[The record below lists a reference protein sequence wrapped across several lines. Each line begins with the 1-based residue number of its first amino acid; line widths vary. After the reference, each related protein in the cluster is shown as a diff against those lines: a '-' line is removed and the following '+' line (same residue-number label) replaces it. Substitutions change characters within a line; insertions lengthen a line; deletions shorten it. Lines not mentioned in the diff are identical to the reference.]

1 VRRCAGAR
9 RGVRLDSPPAILH
22 RGAHAADR
30 ACGHFSNS
38 YLDIPPTLELTN
50 ESIRAISVDLKVNG
64 KTSLFVLLADDG
76 TVNRMGTGTADN
88 TERELYIGLAEEPL
102 FEQLRDM
109 VQPDWMSLQGEY
121 DIPEKEGL
129 PCTLTILIAFG
140 AGQEVGWRFRY
151 GSESDGPP
159 DDICEFVAAA
169 DRLTDPWYEHQK
181 LLVRSLKRAKPWW
194 KIW

>member
-1 VRRCAGAR
+1 M
-9 RGVRLDSPPAILH
+9 
-22 RGAHAADR
+22 
-30 ACGHFSNS
+30 
-38 YLDIPPTLELTN
+38 ELTK
-50 ESIRAISVDLKVNG
+50 ESIKIIFVDLEVNG

-88 TERELYIGLAEEPL
+88 TERELYIGLAKEPL

-151 GSESDGPP
+151 GSESDG
-159 DDICEFVAAA
+159 AT
-169 DRLTDPWYEHQK
+169 R
-181 LLVRSLKRAKPWW
+181 
-194 KIW
+194 